1 MKKYLLDTNIYIAS
15 YDRYY
20 RQEYF
25 PTYWEKFSV
34 ILNEHV
40 VIPRV
45 VKDEI
50 TKSEWFLQWLKDN
63 YQDDTVNHR
72 NYSQQWQT
80 VLEFVQSCGL
90 YTDNA
95 LIEQT
100 KGWAN
105 EHIADPW
112 LIAIAKQE
120 DLIIVS
126 DETGIPNIG
135 QGNRIGRATIPDVCA
150 RQDVRCIS
158 RNDFFG
164 EIGLSV

>member
-20 RQEYF
+20 RNEYF
-25 PTYWEKFSV
+25 PSYWKKFSV
-34 ILNEHV
+34 ILNGR
-40 VIPRV
+40 VIIPKV

-50 TKSEWFLQWLKDN
+50 TRSEWFLEWLKSN
-63 YQDDTVNHR
+63 YTDDTLNHKT
-72 NYSQQWQT
+72 YSKQWQT

-90 YTDNA
+90 YTDKA

-105 EHIADPW
+105 ENIADPW
-112 LIAIAKQE
+112 LIAIAKVE
-120 DLIIVS
+120 DLVVVS
-126 DETGIPNIG
+126 DEAPIPNLG
-135 QGNRIGRATIPDVCA
+135 KGNLVGRATIPDICD

-158 RNDFFG
+158 RNEFFG
-164 EIGLSV
+164 EMGLLV